1 MGMKDEAV
9 LHIYG
14 GPGPLSHD
22 FKIWPTTFQGSG
34 PKVPM
39 LLSCKKIIKI
49 FIFHK
54 TGCQYYQ
61 PCNVS
66 IYIWPCANKDSYCW
80 GQDIPN
86 NIFKSIEYIRL
97 SSCIFKMIGPEE
109 NMLKISW
116 QSGVPSRSY
125 QQ

>member
-1 MGMKDEAV
+1 MSKGRYNETFAGEDGDLYA
-9 LHIYG
+9 ISN
-14 GPGPLSHD
+14 SH
-22 FKIWPTTFQGSG
+22 WMTLRPS
-34 PKVPM
+34 
-39 LLSCKKIIKI
+39 
-49 FIFHK
+49 
-54 TGCQYYQ
+54 
-61 PCNVS
+61 
-66 IYIWPCANKDSYCW
+66 ANKDSYCW

-86 NIFKSIEYIRL
+86 NNFKSIEYIRL

>member
-1 MGMKDEAV
+1 MGVSLKILNFRNSNLKTYSMPTKYLNGQLSSDRLKLNQRSRYNPENFHPCTTG
-9 LHIYG
+9 LTGNFKKNHIR
-14 GPGPLSHD
+14 PS
-22 FKIWPTTFQGSG
+22 
-34 PKVPM
+34 
-39 LLSCKKIIKI
+39 
-49 FIFHK
+49 
-54 TGCQYYQ
+54 
-61 PCNVS
+61 
-66 IYIWPCANKDSYCW
+66 ANKDSYCW

-86 NIFKSIEYIRL
+86 NNFKSIEYIRQ